1 MNNEDLKLKLSQILL
16 DLENSGDIILT
27 TSTPNML
34 VERIVRTIENYKIN
48 SINEEEFIAIQNSL
62 NVLIHGIQLDDRDFQ
77 TIIGIEKTDLK
88 NVLNKLSKIRN
99 KDV

>member
-1 MNNEDLKLKLSQILL
+1 MNNEDLKLKLSQILV
-16 DLENSGDIILT
+16 DLENSEDIILT
-27 TSTPNML
+27 TSTPNMV
-34 VERIVRTIENYKIN
+34 VERIVKTIENYKTN
-48 SINEEEFIAIQNSL
+48 SINEEELIAIQNSL